1 MADITK
7 LRVNG
12 VDYQIRDAQAS
23 AYTDTATSALASA
36 FDTKLEGK
44 ADKASLPSHIVSSVT
59 YQDANV
65 GEDTRP
71 SITVDGTKTV
81 LNLANKLEWDSNAKS
96 LKLYSGNHLLA
107 TVDGTTW
114 VKDGMVESV
123 AVVGNNLEITFNTD
137 SGKEKISVPLT
148 DVFNPDNY
156 YNKTEIDSKF
166 ENVSIS
172 DEYVTEIS
180 NVENALD
187 TSGRIVLNVKTNK
200 NAEGTEVRLPKIGN
214 KLQFDSETNKLYLKN
229 GFINVSNADLSPL
242 KGIQAS
248 ISGDT
253 LVLA

>member
-44 ADKASLPSHIVSSVT
+44 ADKTSLPSHIVSSVT

-81 LNLANKLEWDSNAKS
+81 LNLANKLEWDSNAKA

-123 AVVGNNLEITFNTD
+123 AVVGNNLEITFSTD
-137 SGKEKISVPLT
+137 SGKEKISVPST
-148 DVFNPDNY
+148 AVFNPDNY
-156 YNKTEIDSKF
+156 YNKTEIDSKL
-166 ENVSIS
+166 EGIS
-172 DEYVTEIS
+172 VADEYVTSIE
-180 NVENALD
+180 NVQD
-187 TSGRIVLNVKTNK
+187 SYGSTVLKVKTNK
-200 NAEGTEVRLPKIGN
+200 NTEGKNVELPYLGN
-214 KLQFDSETNKLYLKN
+214 SLVFDSGKNKLYLRN
-229 GFINVSNADLSPL
+229 GLNNVSSADLSKL
-242 KGIQAS
+242 KGTKAS
-248 ISGDT
+248 VSGDT

>member
-44 ADKASLPSHIVSSVT
+44 ADKTSLPSHIVSSVT

-107 TVDGTTW
+107 TVDGSTW
-114 VKDGMVESV
+114 VKDGMVES
-123 AVVGNNLEITFNTD
+123 AAIVGNNLEITFNTD

-172 DEYVTEIS
+172 DEYVTGIENVMSIGAIS
-180 NVENALD
+180 
-187 TSGRIVLNVKTNK
+187 VLNVKTNK
-200 NAEGTEVRLPKIGN
+200 ITEGKYVELPYVGN
-214 KLQFDSETNKLYLKN
+214 KLQFDSSTNNLHLKN
-229 GFINVSNADLSPL
+229 GDKYDISQVDLSPL
-242 KGIQAS
+242 KGTKAS
-248 ISGDT
+248 VSGDT

>member
-44 ADKASLPSHIVSSVT
+44 ADKTSLPSHIVSSVT

-71 SITVDGTKTV
+71 SIKVDGTKTV
-81 LNLANKLEWDSNAKS
+81 LNLANNLEWDSNAKS

-107 TVDGTTW
+107 TVDGSTW
-114 VKDGMVESV
+114 VKDGMVES
-123 AVVGNNLEITFNTD
+123 AAIVGNNLEITFNTD

-148 DVFNPDNY
+148 DIFNPDNY

-172 DEYVTEIS
+172 DEYVTEI
-180 NVENALD
+180 ENTQSAGGSPILK
-187 TSGRIVLNVKTNK
+187 VKTNK
-200 NAEGTEVRLPKIGN
+200 NTEGKTVQLPFLGN
-214 KLQFDSETNKLYLKN
+214 KLEFDSILNRLYLKN
-229 GFINVSNADLSPL
+229 GLINVSETDLSPL
-242 KGIQAS
+242 KGTKAS

>member
-1 MADITK
+1 MVDITK

-59 YQDANV
+59 YQDTNV

-107 TVDGTTW
+107 TVDGSTW
-114 VKDGMVESV
+114 VKDGMVESAAIV
-123 AVVGNNLEITFNTD
+123 ANNLEITFNTD

-148 DVFNPDNY
+148 DIFNPDNY

-166 ENVSIS
+166 ENVTIS
-172 DEYVTEIS
+172 DEYITSIE
-180 NVENALD
+180 NVQDMLGRTALK
-187 TSGRIVLNVKTNK
+187 VKTNK
-200 NAEGTEVRLPKIGN
+200 NTEGTDVQLRYLGN
-214 KLQFDSETNKLYLKN
+214 KLHFDSETNNLYLKN
-229 GFINVSNADLSPL
+229 GLNNVSSVNLSPL
-242 KGIQAS
+242 KGTKAS
-248 ISGDT
+248 VSGDT

>member
-44 ADKASLPSHIVSSVT
+44 ADKTSLPSHIVSSVT

-81 LNLANKLEWDSNAKS
+81 LNLANKLEWDSNAKA

-156 YNKTEIDSKF
+156 YNKTEIDRKF
-166 ENVSIS
+166 ENVTIS
-172 DEYVTEIS
+172 DEYVTSIE
-180 NVENALD
+180 NVM
-187 TSGRIVLNVKTNK
+187 SIGGKSVLSVKTNK
-200 NAEGTEVRLPKIGN
+200 TPEGKHVNLPYLGN
-214 KLQFDSETNKLYLKN
+214 SLTFDSSTNNLHLKN
-229 GFINVSNADLSPL
+229 GDAYDISQVDLSPL
-242 KGIQAS
+242 KGTKAS
-248 ISGDT
+248 VSGDT

>member
-59 YQDANV
+59 YQDTNV

-81 LNLANKLEWDSNAKS
+81 LNLANKLEWDSNAKA

-156 YNKTEIDSKF
+156 YDKATIDSKF
-166 ENVSIS
+166 ENVTIS
-172 DEYVTEIS
+172 DEYVTSI
-180 NVENALD
+180 ENDLD
-187 TSGRIVLNVKTNK
+187 LGRPVLKVKTNK
-200 NAEGTEVRLPKIGN
+200 NTEGTNVELPHLGN
-214 KLQFDSETNKLYLKN
+214 KLQFESITNRLYLRN
-229 GFINVSNADLSPL
+229 GLNNVSSADLSPL
-242 KGIQAS
+242 KGTKAS
-248 ISGDT
+248 VSGDT

>member
-44 ADKASLPSHIVSSVT
+44 ADKTSLPSHIVSSVT

-114 VKDGMVESV
+114 VKDGMVES
-123 AVVGNNLEITFNTD
+123 AAIVGNNLEITFNTD

-156 YNKTEIDSKF
+156 YNKTEIDRKL
-166 ENVSIS
+166 EGIS
-172 DEYVTEIS
+172 VADEYVTSIE
-180 NVENALD
+180 NVQD
-187 TSGRIVLNVKTNK
+187 SYGSTVLKVKTNK
-200 NAEGTEVRLPKIGN
+200 NTEGKNVELPYLGN
-214 KLQFDSETNKLYLKN
+214 SLVFDSGKNKLYLRN
-229 GFINVSNADLSPL
+229 GLNNVSSADLSKL
-242 KGIQAS
+242 NGTKAS

>member
-1 MADITK
+1 MLKHQHIQT
-7 LRVNG
+7 L
-12 VDYQIRDAQAS
+12 QQAH
-23 AYTDTATSALASA
+23 L
-36 FDTKLEGK
+36 LEGK

-59 YQDANV
+59 YQDTNV

-107 TVDGTTW
+107 TVDGTSW
-114 VKDGMVESV
+114 VKDGMVESAAIV
-123 AVVGNNLEITFNTD
+123 ANNLEITFNTD

-148 DVFNPDNY
+148 DIFNPDNY

-166 ENVSIS
+166 ENVTIS
-172 DEYVTEIS
+172 DEYVTSIE
-180 NVENALD
+180 NVKD
-187 TSGRIVLNVKTNK
+187 TNGSSVLKVKTNK
-200 NAEGTEVRLPKIGN
+200 NTEGTNVSLDNLGN
-214 KLQFDSETNKLYLKN
+214 KLQFNSETNELMLKN
-229 GFINVSNADLSPL
+229 GYILVSSADLSPL
-242 KGIQAS
+242 KGTKAS

>member
-23 AYTDTATSALASA
+23 AYTDTATSTLASA

-44 ADKASLPSHIVSSVT
+44 ADKTSLPSHIVSSVT

-107 TVDGTTW
+107 TVDGTSW
-114 VKDGMVESV
+114 VKDGMVES
-123 AVVGNNLEITFNTD
+123 AAIVGNNLEITFNTD

-148 DVFNPDNY
+148 DIFNPDNY

-166 ENVSIS
+166 ENVTIS
-172 DEYVTEIS
+172 DEYVKSIE
-180 NVENALD
+180 NVRNA
-187 TSGRIVLNVKTNK
+187 SGNSVLKVKTNK
-200 NAEGTEVRLPKIGN
+200 NTEGTEVPLNHLGN
-214 KLQFDSETNKLYLKN
+214 KLEFNSETNKLYLKN
-229 GFINVSNADLSPL
+229 GMNNISNTDLSQL
-242 KGIQAS
+242 KGTKAS
-248 ISGDT
+248 VSGDT

>member
-44 ADKASLPSHIVSSVT
+44 ADKTSLPSHIVSSVT

-81 LNLANKLEWDSNAKS
+81 LNLANKLEWDSNAKA

-166 ENVSIS
+166 ENVTIS

-180 NVENALD
+180 NVVNK
-187 TSGRIVLNVKTNK
+187 SGSSFLKVKTNK
-200 NAEGTEVRLPKIGN
+200 NTEGTDVPLTYVGN
-214 KLQFDSETNKLYLKN
+214 KLMFSSEINRLYLNN
-229 GFINVSNADLSPL
+229 GFANVSQVDLSPL
-242 KGIQAS
+242 KGTQAS
-248 ISGDT
+248 VSGDT

>member
-107 TVDGTTW
+107 TVDGSTW
-114 VKDGMVESV
+114 VKDGMVES
-123 AVVGNNLEITFNTD
+123 AAIVGNNLEITFNTD

-148 DVFNPDNY
+148 DIFNPDNY
-156 YNKTEIDSKF
+156 YDKATIDSKF

-172 DEYVTEIS
+172 DEYVTSIE
-180 NVENALD
+180 NVQDNNGESL
-187 TSGRIVLNVKTNK
+187 LKVKTNK
-200 NAEGTEVRLPKIGN
+200 NAEGTNVPLPYVGRN
-214 KLQFDSETNKLYLKN
+214 FVFDSTTNNLYLNN
-229 GFINVSNADLSPL
+229 GLNTLSIVNLSPL
-242 KGIQAS
+242 KGTKAS
-248 ISGDT
+248 VSGDT
-253 LVLA
+253 LILS

>member
-44 ADKASLPSHIVSSVT
+44 ADKTSLPSHIVSSVT

-114 VKDGMVESV
+114 VKDGMVES
-123 AVVGNNLEITFNTD
+123 AAIVGNNLEITFNTD

-166 ENVSIS
+166 ENVTIS
-172 DEYVTEIS
+172 DEYITSIE
-180 NVENALD
+180 NVQDENNG
-187 TSGRIVLNVKTNK
+187 SVLKVKTNK
-200 NAEGTEVRLPKIGN
+200 NTEGKNVELPYLGN
-214 KLQFDSETNKLYLKN
+214 SLVFDSGKNKLYLRN
-229 GFINVSNADLSPL
+229 GLNNVSSADLSKL
-242 KGIQAS
+242 KGTQAS

>member
-44 ADKASLPSHIVSSVT
+44 ADKTSLPSHIVSSVT
-59 YQDANV
+59 YQDTNV

-107 TVDGTTW
+107 TVDGSTW
-114 VKDGMVESV
+114 VKDGMVESA

-148 DVFNPDNY
+148 DIFNPDNY

-172 DEYVTEIS
+172 DEYITDIS
-180 NVENALD
+180 NVQNA
-187 TSGRIVLNVKTNK
+187 SGSSILKVKTNK
-200 NAEGTEVRLPKIGN
+200 NTEGKDVSLDNLGN
-214 KLQFDSETNKLYLKN
+214 KLQFDSLTNKLYLKN
-229 GFINVSNADLSPL
+229 GLVEVSMANLSTL
-242 KGIQAS
+242 KGTKAS
-248 ISGDT
+248 VSGDT

>member
-44 ADKASLPSHIVSSVT
+44 ADKTSLPSHIVSSVT

-81 LNLANKLEWDSNAKS
+81 LNLANKIEWDSNAKS

-107 TVDGTTW
+107 TVDGSTW

-148 DVFNPDNY
+148 DIFNPDNY

-180 NVENALD
+180 NVKD
-187 TSGRIVLNVKTNK
+187 ITHRSVLKVKTNK
-200 NAEGTEVRLPKIGN
+200 NTEGTDVLLRYLGNRLV
-214 KLQFDSETNKLYLKN
+214 FDSETNELKFNN
-229 GFINVSNADLSPL
+229 GDLNVSSVDLSPL
-242 KGIQAS
+242 KGTKAS
-248 ISGDT
+248 VSGDT

>member
-44 ADKASLPSHIVSSVT
+44 ADKTSLPSHIVSSVT

-114 VKDGMVESV
+114 VKDGMVES
-123 AVVGNNLEITFNTD
+123 AAIVGNNLEITFNTD

-156 YNKTEIDSKF
+156 YDKATIDSKF

-172 DEYVTEIS
+172 DEYITSIE
-180 NVENALD
+180 NVQD
-187 TSGRIVLNVKTNK
+187 SYGSTVLKVKTNK
-200 NAEGTEVRLPKIGN
+200 NTEGKNVELPYLGN
-214 KLQFDSETNKLYLKN
+214 SLVFDSGKNKLYLRN
-229 GFINVSNADLSPL
+229 GLNNVSQADLSKL
-242 KGIQAS
+242 KGTQAS
-248 ISGDT
+248 VSGDT

>member
-44 ADKASLPSHIVSSVT
+44 ADKTSLPSHIVSSVT
-59 YQDANV
+59 YQDTNV

-107 TVDGTTW
+107 TVDGTSW
-114 VKDGMVESV
+114 VKDGMVESAAIV
-123 AVVGNNLEITFNTD
+123 ANNLEITFNTD

-148 DVFNPDNY
+148 DIFNPDNY
-156 YNKTEIDSKF
+156 YDKAAIDRKF
-166 ENVSIS
+166 ENVTIS

-180 NVENALD
+180 NVK
-187 TSGRIVLNVKTNK
+187 SGPVNEVYLNVKTNK
-200 NAEGTEVRLPKIGN
+200 NTEGTLVSLPYLG
-214 KLQFDSETNKLYLKN
+214 DSLVFNESTNKLFIEN
-229 GFINVSNADLSPL
+229 GQRVISQADLSPL
-242 KGIQAS
+242 KGTQAS

>member
-44 ADKASLPSHIVSSVT
+44 ADKTSLPSHIVSSVT

-81 LNLANKLEWDSNAKS
+81 LNLANKLEWDSNAKA

-107 TVDGTTW
+107 TVDGTSW
-114 VKDGMVESV
+114 VKDGMVES
-123 AVVGNNLEITFNTD
+123 AAIVGNNLEITFNTD

-166 ENVSIS
+166 ENVTIS
-172 DEYVTEIS
+172 DEYITDIS
-180 NVENALD
+180 NVQNA
-187 TSGRIVLNVKTNK
+187 SGSSVLYVKTNK
-200 NAEGTEVRLPKIGN
+200 NAEGKEVSLDNLGN
-214 KLQFDSETNKLYLKN
+214 KLQFDSTTNRLYLKN
-229 GFINVSNADLSPL
+229 GMVEVSRADLSPL

>member
-107 TVDGTTW
+107 TVDGSTW
-114 VKDGMVESV
+114 VKDGMVES
-123 AVVGNNLEITFNTD
+123 AAIVGNNLEITFNTD

-166 ENVSIS
+166 ENVTIS
-172 DEYVTEIS
+172 DEYVTSIE
-180 NVENALD
+180 NVQGLGGQ
-187 TSGRIVLNVKTNK
+187 SVLKVKTNK
-200 NAEGTEVRLPKIGN
+200 NTEGKAVALTYVGN
-214 KLQFDSETNKLYLKN
+214 KLQFDSTRNELNLQN
-229 GFINVSNADLSPL
+229 GNAPLSSVDLSPL
-242 KGIQAS
+242 KGTKAS
-248 ISGDT
+248 VSGDT

>member
-81 LNLANKLEWDSNAKS
+81 LNLANKLEWDSNEKS

-114 VKDGMVESV
+114 VKDGMVES
-123 AVVGNNLEITFNTD
+123 AAIVGNNLEITFNTD

-172 DEYVTEIS
+172 DEYVTSIE
-180 NVENALD
+180 NVLDMGRAALK
-187 TSGRIVLNVKTNK
+187 VKTNK
-200 NAEGTEVRLPKIGN
+200 NTEGKNVELPHLGN
-214 KLQFDSETNKLYLKN
+214 KLTFNSSTNRLFLMN
-229 GFINVSNADLSPL
+229 GMTNVSSADLSPL
-242 KGIQAS
+242 KGTQAS

>member
-44 ADKASLPSHIVSSVT
+44 ADKTSLPSHIVSSVT
-59 YQDANV
+59 YQDTNV

-107 TVDGTTW
+107 TVDGASW
-114 VKDGMVESV
+114 VKDGMVES
-123 AVVGNNLEITFNTD
+123 AAIVGNNLEITFNTD

-166 ENVSIS
+166 EGIS
-172 DEYVTEIS
+172 VADEYVTSI
-180 NVENALD
+180 ENIQGAGD
-187 TSGRIVLNVKTNK
+187 SSVLKVKTNK
-200 NAEGTEVRLPKIGN
+200 NTEGKNVELPYLGN
-214 KLQFDSETNKLYLKN
+214 KLYFNSETNNLYLRN
-229 GFINVSNADLSPL
+229 GLINVSNTDLSPL
-242 KGIQAS
+242 KGTKAS
-248 ISGDT
+248 VSGDT
-253 LVLA
+253 LILA

>member
-44 ADKASLPSHIVSSVT
+44 ADKTSLPSHIVSSVT

-96 LKLYSGNHLLA
+96 LKLYSGNHLLGS
-107 TVDGTTW
+107 VDGSTW
-114 VKDGMVESV
+114 VKDGMVES
-123 AVVGNNLEITFNTD
+123 AAIVGNNLEITFNTD

-148 DVFNPDNY
+148 DIFNPDNY
-156 YNKTEIDSKF
+156 YDKAAIDRKL
-166 ENVSIS
+166 EGIS
-172 DEYVTEIS
+172 VADEYVTSIE
-180 NVENALD
+180 NVQG
-187 TSGRIVLNVKTNK
+187 SGGSTVLKVKTNK
-200 NAEGTEVRLPKIGN
+200 NTEGKNVELPYLGN
-214 KLQFDSETNKLYLKN
+214 SLVFDSGLNKLYLRN
-229 GFINVSNADLSPL
+229 GLNNVSNANLSAL
-242 KGIQAS
+242 KGTKAS
-248 ISGDT
+248 VSGDT

>member
-44 ADKASLPSHIVSSVT
+44 ADKTSLPSHIVSSVT
-59 YQDANV
+59 YQDTNV

-107 TVDGTTW
+107 TVDGSTW
-114 VKDGMVESV
+114 VKDGMVESA

-156 YNKTEIDSKF
+156 YDKTAIDKKF

-172 DEYVTEIS
+172 DEYITNIS
-180 NVENALD
+180 NVQNA
-187 TSGRIVLNVKTNK
+187 SGNSVLKVKTNK
-200 NAEGTEVRLPKIGN
+200 NTEGTEVPLTHLGN
-214 KLQFDSETNKLYLKN
+214 KLQFDSSTNNLYLKN
-229 GFINVSNADLSPL
+229 GNLNVANADLSAL
-242 KGIQAS
+242 KGTKAS
-248 ISGDT
+248 VSGDT

>member
-44 ADKASLPSHIVSSVT
+44 ADKTSLPSHIVSSVT

-166 ENVSIS
+166 ENVTIS
-172 DEYVTEIS
+172 DEYVTSIE
-180 NVENALD
+180 NVQNGPVNE
-187 TSGRIVLNVKTNK
+187 TYLNVKTNK
-200 NAEGTEVRLPKIGN
+200 NAEGTLVSLPYLGSS
-214 KLQFDSETNKLYLKN
+214 LVFAESTNNLFLEN
-229 GFINVSNADLSPL
+229 GQRVVSNVDLSPL
-242 KGIQAS
+242 KGTKAS
-248 ISGDT
+248 VSGDT

>member
-23 AYTDTATSALASA
+23 AYTDTATSTLASA

-44 ADKASLPSHIVSSVT
+44 ADKTSLPSHIVSSVT

-107 TVDGTTW
+107 TVDGTSW
-114 VKDGMVESV
+114 VKDGMVES
-123 AVVGNNLEITFNTD
+123 ASIVGNNLEITFNTD

-148 DVFNPDNY
+148 DIFNPDNY
-156 YNKTEIDSKF
+156 YDKATIDSKF

-172 DEYVTEIS
+172 DEYVKSIE
-180 NVENALD
+180 NVRNA
-187 TSGRIVLNVKTNK
+187 SGNSVLKVKTNK
-200 NAEGTEVRLPKIGN
+200 NTEGTEVQLNHLGN
-214 KLQFDSETNKLYLKN
+214 KLEFNSETNKLYLKN
-229 GFINVSNADLSPL
+229 GMNNISNTDLSPL
-242 KGIQAS
+242 KGTKAS
-248 ISGDT
+248 VSGDT

>member
-44 ADKASLPSHIVSSVT
+44 ADKTSLPSHIVSSVT

-81 LNLANKLEWDSNAKS
+81 LNLANKLEWDSNAKA

-156 YNKTEIDSKF
+156 YDKAAIDRKF

-172 DEYVTEIS
+172 DEYVTSI
-180 NVENALD
+180 ENDLD
-187 TSGRIVLNVKTNK
+187 IGRPVLKVKTNK
-200 NAEGTEVRLPKIGN
+200 NTEGKNVELPYLGN
-214 KLQFDSETNKLYLKN
+214 SLVFDSGTKNLYLRN
-229 GFINVSNADLSPL
+229 GVNNVSRADLSAL
-242 KGIQAS
+242 KGTQAS
-248 ISGDT
+248 VSGDT